1 MPSIVWLLLLLA
13 LTLSPASTEAARV
26 SGYASKVASLIAPG
40 KLATLGERGANSRVQ
55 KCVYWLEQARLAG
68 ENPASIAHHAV
79 ETAGYSGAAGL
90 LTEQSLLRNL
100 DIASKLGCLNKQGL
114 SRMRRGGAPLVTRGP
129 YAGDVASVDHI
140 IPRAVAPE
148 LDCVV
153 ANLELLPLR
162 MNESKNAKVG
172 ARQQDLAKRLR
183 AAGLLSD
190 AGLNAVLAHA
200 APR

>member
-13 LTLSPASTEAARV
+13 LTVSPASSQAARV
-26 SGYASKVASLIAPG
+26 SGYASKVASLIVPG
-40 KLATLGERGANSRVQ
+40 KPATLGERGANSRIQ

-68 ENPASIAHHAV
+68 ENPASIVHRAV
-79 ETAGYSGAAGL
+79 ETAGYSGTAGL

-100 DIASKLGCLNKQGL
+100 EIASKLGCLNKQGL
-114 SRMRRGGAPLVTRGP
+114 LRMRRGGAPLVTRGP

-172 ARQQDLAKRLR
+172 ARQKDLAKKLR

-200 APR
+200 SSR